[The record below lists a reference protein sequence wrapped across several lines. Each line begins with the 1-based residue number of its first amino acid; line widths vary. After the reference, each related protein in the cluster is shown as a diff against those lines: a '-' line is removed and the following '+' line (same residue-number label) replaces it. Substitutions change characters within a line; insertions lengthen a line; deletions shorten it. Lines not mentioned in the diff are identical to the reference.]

1 MIWAAR
7 LEGGEGC
14 QASRRPH
21 RDLLGLTAPRSLQVG
36 PPGPRPTGRCA
47 RGLWHK
53 AVLGPRC
60 CCCRPPSVRPEEPP
74 SHRCCCSFDSCCEE
88 WDSWPGKQ
96 KWFSFF
102 FFLYKWKENPG
113 EAAPPPPKCDALP
126 LLQFLS
132 HCFRLWSRDHPAD
145 SPGSNP
151 GGVCVTP
158 FYLYKKKK
166 KMMG

>member
-1 MIWAAR
+1 MWAAR

-47 RGLWHK
+47 RGPWHK
-53 AVLGPRC
+53 ALPGPRC

-102 FFLYKWKENPG
+102 FFFLYKWKENPG
-113 EAAPPPPKCDALP
+113 EAAPLP
-126 LLQFLS
+126 SPQSVMRYRCFNFLVTVFVFGPGTTPQILLVLTQGVF
-132 HCFRLWSRDHPAD
+132 A
-145 SPGSNP
+145 SPDRKS
-151 GGVCVTP
+151 VV
-158 FYLYKKKK
+158 
-166 KMMG
+166 